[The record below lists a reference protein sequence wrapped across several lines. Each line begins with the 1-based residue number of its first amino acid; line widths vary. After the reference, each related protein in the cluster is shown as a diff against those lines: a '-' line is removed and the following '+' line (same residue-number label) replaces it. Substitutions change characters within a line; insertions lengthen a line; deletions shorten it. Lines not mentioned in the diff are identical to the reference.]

1 MKSTHDIVIDWIA
14 GLTTRRGEAIH
25 AHTELIGDGILDS
38 LAVLNLVGFLE
49 EHFNIML
56 PVEEFLHAVSD
67 CRACDSARGGSMSH
81 ERQADVLIVG
91 GGPAGSRA
99 AFGLAKR
106 GYD

>member
-1 MKSTHDIVIDWIA
+1 LEEGRKSTHDIVIDWIA

-56 PVEEFLHAVSD
+56 PVEEFVPENF
-67 CRACDSARGGSMSH
+67 RT
-81 ERQADVLIVG
+81 
-91 GGPAGSRA
+91 PAAIA
-99 AFGLAKR
+99 ALANR
-106 GYD
+106 LSEAA